1 MSPGSQA
8 LGAASPRP
16 TPYRPTLTDLAE
28 HAGGYLVRT
37 LPTLISC
44 AVLVALLTLGTHAWL
59 AFQGRPSRETAMD
72 LWEILPVRFS
82 AWTVLVVW
90 LLDIVSLATLRT
102 PRPSDGA
109 PFTVQ
114 RVVHALPAGKG
125 TRGAL
130 WIADDG
136 LHLVAR
142 GGERRIPYASL
153 RDAKAQKHAGIL
165 ASLGLGRY
173 FTPNLVLELAAGEQ
187 LTFYVLAPVS
197 VARTIRRAMQVSQGT
212 DRDEGSH

>member
-1 MSPGSQA
+1 MSPLSRT
-8 LGAASPRP
+8 LGPEARRP
-16 TPYRPTLTDLAE
+16 TPYRPTPKDLAE
-28 HAGGYLVRT
+28 HVGGYLVRT

-44 AVLVALLTLGTHAWL
+44 AVLVALLTLGSHAWL

-72 LWEILPVRFS
+72 LWGILPVRFS
-82 AWTVLVVW
+82 AWMVLVVW

-153 RDAKAQKHAGIL
+153 RDARAQIPTGIL
-165 ASLGLGRY
+165 ASLGLGRH
-173 FTPNLVLELAAGEQ
+173 FTQNLVLELAAGKE

-197 VARTIRRAMQVSQGT
+197 VARTIRRALQVSRGT
-212 DRDEGSH
+212 DSDEGSL